1 MRVVIS
7 RRQAK
12 RLLKQIPLWLDEQ
25 FDEIVLYDDEYPEM
39 VQFVE
44 VRR

>member
-25 FDEIVLYDDEYPEM
+25 FDEVVLFDDEYPEM
-39 VQFVE
+39 VEFVE

>member
-1 MRVVIS
+1 MKVIIT
-7 RRQAK
+7 RKQAK

-25 FDEIVLYDDEYPEM
+25 FDEVVLYDNEYPEM

>member
-1 MRVVIS
+1 MRVIIT
-7 RRQAK
+7 RKQAK
-12 RLLKQIPLWLDEQ
+12 RLLKQIPIWLDEQ

-39 VQFVE
+39 VKFVE